1 MGSSSLDE
9 IVSISVLNIETLHS
23 TIYIYRIAI
32 VIFNIETL
40 HSTIYVY
47 IYIYI
52 YRIIIVILDIETL
65 QSTIYTYMGPFG
77 DALGEDRRSRA

>member
-47 IYIYI
+47 M